1 MVKSIA
7 VFRCQVFFRNYNNE
21 MGERFLGKMPG
32 ARGKIQE
39 AKWQEAKSGWKDH
52 SFASLGC

>member
-1 MVKSIA
+1 MKW
-7 VFRCQVFFRNYNNE
+7 
-21 MGERFLGKMPG
+21 ERGFWGKMQG

-39 AKWQEAKSGWKDH
+39 AKWQEAKSGWKDR